1 MGEQSGGRSSIFP
14 MPVRAGNDYFYPMFI
29 LGIET
34 SCDETSAS
42 VIKDDLT
49 VLSNIIHSQI
59 EHSRFGG
66 VVPEIASREHSL
78 KIESVVSAALE
89 KAGIR
94 KEEIGLVAATNAPGL
109 IGALLVG
116 LSFAKGLAYSLNI
129 PFVAVNHMDAHVKAN
144 FLSYPK
150 LKPPFVVLLVS
161 GGHTLL
167 LHCRENKYELLGR
180 TIDDAA
186 GEALDKAGKMMGI
199 AYPAGR
205 EIERISKG
213 GNPDAFPFPRAL
225 PEKANLNFSF
235 SGLKTALRNQLYK
248 MSKEEIETR
257 KADLLASYQEAVVDA
272 LAKKSALALKKTRC
286 RSLLLSGGVACN
298 GRLRERLKL
307 LLGEK
312 NQLYF
317 PSLEYCTDNGAMI
330 AAAGLMK
337 YKQHGADPLNVGAS
351 AVFNLTEVN
360 DGL

>member
-1 MGEQSGGRSSIFP
+1 M
-14 MPVRAGNDYFYPMFI
+14 YI

-34 SCDETSAS
+34 SCDETSAA
-42 VIKDDLT
+42 VVKDDLT
-49 VLSNIIHSQI
+49 VLSNIIHAQL
-59 EHSRFGG
+59 EHGKFGG

-78 KIESVVSAALE
+78 KIESVVSASLA

-116 LSFAKGLAYSLNI
+116 LSFAKGLAYSLKV

-144 FLSYPK
+144 YLSHPEI
-150 LKPPFVVLLVS
+150 KPPFVALLVS

-167 LHCRENKYELLGR
+167 LRCDHGKFELLGR

-205 EIERISKG
+205 EIEQISKNG
-213 GNPDAFPFPRAL
+213 SPGAYAFPRAL
-225 PEKANLNFSF
+225 PGKKNLDFSF
-235 SGLKTALRNQLYK
+235 SGLKTAIRNQLYK
-248 MSKEEIETR
+248 MTPEEIAAR
-257 KADLLASYQEAVVDA
+257 KADLLSSYQEAVVDV
-272 LAKKSALALKKTRC
+272 LCRKSLQALKAARC
-286 RSLLLSGGVACN
+286 RMLLLAGGVACN

-317 PSLEYCTDNGAMI
+317 PSFEYCTDNGAMI

-337 YKQHGADPLNVGAS
+337 YKQHGADPLSSGAS

-360 DGL
+360 YGL